1 MLNAIK
7 KHEHVLFSILLILAD
22 FVIIVVSLFSSY
34 YVRFYTIFDVPKGV
48 PDIDA
53 YLRLIVAVSL
63 LYMIVFERIGLYKPK
78 IDPFHLGEI
87 KMLIKGVLLGGLFVM
102 ASTFLYRQFEYS
114 RGVILIGLATM
125 TIGLISEKIMIRLF
139 QAYWRS
145 KGLLMK
151 KVLIVGTGKS
161 ATRYY
166 RVVKSKTALGFCPV
180 GFLCLSDKKIMD
192 NFTYKD
198 KLLGTTDDIAKVI
211 RQYSVDEVIIAL
223 PSASHTEIVDIITQ
237 CEKEIVNFRIM
248 PDIFEIMIN
257 KMTIDE
263 IDGIH
268 FVGIKETP
276 LLSWR
281 YFIKR
286 GFDIVC
292 AGLGLILLSPLFLVI
307 AILVKKDS
315 PGPIFYK
322 QERMGLDG
330 KIFTMYKFR
339 TMTIGAERETGPVW
353 ATTDDK
359 RKTKIGDFL
368 RRKNLDELPQIYNV
382 FIGNMSL
389 VGPRPERPFFVD
401 KFKHSIPHYM
411 SRHRVK
417 AGITGW
423 AQVNGFRGNTSLS
436 GRIKYDLYYIEHWS
450 LLFDIKIILM
460 TFFAHKNAY

>member
-1 MLNAIK
+1 MLNAIR
-7 KHEHVLFSILLILAD
+7 KHEHTLFSVFLISAD
-22 FVIIVVSLFSSY
+22 FMIIVIALLSSY
-34 YVRFYTIFDVPKGV
+34 YVRFYTVFDTPKGV
-48 PDIDA
+48 PDVGA
-53 YLRLIVAVSL
+53 YLRLITVVSF
-63 LYMIVFERIGLYKPK
+63 LYMVVFERIGLYKPK

-87 KMLIKGVLLGGLFVM
+87 KILIKGVFLGGLFVM
-102 ASTFLYRQFEYS
+102 ASTFLYREFEYS
-114 RGVILIGLATM
+114 RGVIIIGLFIM
-125 TIGLISEKIMIRLF
+125 SIGLVFEKIIIRLF

-145 KGLLMK
+145 KGLLLK
-151 KVLIVGTGKS
+151 RVLIVGTGKS
-161 ATRYY
+161 ATKYY
-166 RVVKSKTALGFCPV
+166 KIVKNKTALGFSPV
-180 GFLCLSDKKIMD
+180 GFLCLSDNKIME
-192 NFTYKD
+192 NFSYKE
-198 KLLGTTDDIAKVI
+198 KLLGTTDDIAKII
-211 RQYSVDEVIIAL
+211 RKYSADEVIIAL
-223 PSASHTEIVDIITQ
+223 PSASHSEIVNIITQ
-237 CEKEIVNFRIM
+237 CEKEIVKFRIM

-281 YFIKR
+281 YFVKR
-286 GFDIVC
+286 GFDIVF
-292 AGLGLILLSPLFLVI
+292 AGLGLLVLSPLFLII
-307 AILVKKDS
+307 AIFVKKDS
-315 PGPIFYK
+315 PGPVFYK

-330 KIFTMYKFR
+330 KNFTMYKFR
-339 TMTIGAERETGPVW
+339 TMSMGAEHKTGPVW
-353 ATTDDK
+353 AATDDN
-359 RKTKIGDFL
+359 RKTKVGDFL

-423 AQVNGFRGNTSLS
+423 AQVNGLRGNTSLS